1 MEARVSKY
9 TWEEIVESQDFEHG
23 QEFVKAE
30 VADQLAEAIQYYFDM
45 LEEVRGPDWADKPDH
60 VLQKMLKALKNYQE
74 GE

>member
-1 MEARVSKY
+1 MSKQEKYKEA
-9 TWEEIVESQDFEHG
+9 SQLRIL
-23 QEFVKAE
+23 KTK
-30 VADQLAEAIQYYFDM
+30 ADQLAEAIQYYFDM